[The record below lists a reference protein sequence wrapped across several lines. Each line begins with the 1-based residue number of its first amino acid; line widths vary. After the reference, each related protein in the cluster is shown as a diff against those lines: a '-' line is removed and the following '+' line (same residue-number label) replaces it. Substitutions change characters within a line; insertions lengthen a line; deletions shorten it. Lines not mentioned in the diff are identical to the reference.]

1 MPESGQTYFLVNKKS
16 GTAFTL
22 SHEDRR
28 SIVGFTPNKRDD
40 NQKARS
46 TATLRY
52 LPAVDLILIC
62 SGSSSKKVKNGQSR
76 TAAAG
81 SMSIPMSRTY
91 LVTAHASLLSAL
103 QTRGSGPL
111 HRTKAAT
118 AGGKF
123 KLCSYP
129 SQHLFT
135 DVPQH
140 HLPQD

>member
-1 MPESGQTYFLVNKKS
+1 MPDSGQTYFLINKKS

-22 SHEDRR
+22 SPEDRK
-28 SIVGFTPNKRDD
+28 SIVGFTPNKRDE

-62 SGSSSKKVKNGQSR
+62 SGSSSKQMTNGQSR

-81 SMSIPMSRTY
+81 ILSIPMSRTY
-91 LVTAHASLLSAL
+91 LMTGHASLLSAL
-103 QTRGSGPL
+103 QARGSGPL
-111 HRTKAAT
+111 ARIKAAT
-118 AGGKF
+118 AGGKL

-129 SQHLFT
+129 SQYLFM

-140 HLPQD
+140 HPPQV